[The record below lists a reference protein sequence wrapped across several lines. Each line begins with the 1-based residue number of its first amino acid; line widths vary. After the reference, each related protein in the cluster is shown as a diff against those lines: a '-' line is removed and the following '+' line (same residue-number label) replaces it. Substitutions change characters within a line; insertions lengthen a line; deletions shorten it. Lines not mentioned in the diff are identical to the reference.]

1 MELILMGTAC
11 ASSGRDRDNTYLL
24 LRDTDGST
32 LIDIGGNPLGKLK
45 TLGLTTHEIKRVVF
59 THVHIDHIYG
69 LPSLLWGM
77 WIDGREDPLEIYC
90 DESEKEWL
98 QNWLELMRLTK
109 WPVAFEISVR
119 AFQWEEPALLWQK
132 DETALSVF
140 PSRHGVAAVGI
151 KVEHNGTVFVYS
163 TDTTPNPLIR
173 DMARIDLLV
182 HESTTAERSLAMH
195 STLRDIAGYYDW
207 GKIGRGILVHLTDDE
222 PYDELLKEL
231 PVGISS
237 KISLGRELERIPLTG
252 GILNGKSEAPE

>member
-24 LRDTDGST
+24 VRDTSGST

-45 TLGLTTHEIKRVVF
+45 TLGLSTHEVKRVVF

-90 DESEKEWL
+90 DESEKKWL
-98 QNWLELMRLTK
+98 QNWLELMKLTK
-109 WPVAFEISVR
+109 WPLAFEISVH
-119 AFQWEEPALLWQK
+119 AFHWEKPALLWK
-132 DETALSVF
+132 EGETALSVF
-140 PSRHGVAAVGI
+140 PSRHGVAAAGI
-151 KVEHNGTVFVYS
+151 KVEGGGTVFVYS
-163 TDTTPNPLIR
+163 TDTMPNPLIR
-173 DMARIDLLV
+173 DMDRIDLLV

-207 GKIGRGILVHLTDDE
+207 SKIGRGILVHLTDDE
-222 PYDELLKEL
+222 PYEDLLKEIPE
-231 PVGISS
+231 PVSS
-237 KISLGRELERIPLTG
+237 KISLGRELERILLTA
-252 GILNGKSEAPE
+252 GKPGW

>member
-11 ASSGRDRDNTYLL
+11 ASSGRERDNTYLL
-24 LRDTDGST
+24 LRDTAGST
-32 LIDIGGNPLGKLK
+32 LLDIGGNPLGKLK

-77 WIDGREDPLEIYC
+77 WIDGRAEPLEIYC
-90 DESEKEWL
+90 DESEIEWL

-119 AFQWEEPALLWQK
+119 AFQWEKPALLWREN
-132 DETALSVF
+132 ETALSVF

-151 KVEHNGTVFVYS
+151 KVERSEAVFVYS
-163 TDTTPNPLIR
+163 TDTMPNPLIR

-182 HESTTAERSLAMH
+182 HESTTAQRSLAMH

-207 GKIGRGILVHLTDDE
+207 DKIGRGILVHLTDDE
-222 PYDELLKEL
+222 PYEELLKEM
-231 PVGISS
+231 PERISC

-252 GILNGKSEAPE
+252 GS